1 MPLTMAG
8 TVHVVDDSAEVRDS
22 VAALLASRGLACRVF
37 SDAEAFL
44 ADCPPRSTGCLMLD
58 VRIPGIG
65 GLDLLDRLGELGYT
79 LPVIIVTGHADVA
92 MAVRA
97 LKSGAMD
104 FLEKPFRPELL
115 LTLVDRALAADQRL
129 EAVRRE
135 RETLEARFALLTD
148 REKEILQRVTDGQ
161 YNKVIADKLCLS
173 VSTVE
178 AHRKR
183 IMEKLHA
190 ESLYDLVRI
199 AELWMQRP
207 A

>member
-1 MPLTMAG
+1 MEG
-8 TVHVVDDSAEVRDS
+8 TVYVVDDSIEVRES
-22 VAALLASRGLACRVF
+22 VAALLASRGRACRMF
-37 SDAEAFL
+37 PDAESFL
-44 ADCPPRSTGCLMLD
+44 GDCPPRSTGCLMLD

-65 GLDLLDRLGELGYT
+65 GLDLLDRLRELGYT
-79 LPVIIVTGHADVA
+79 LPVIIVTAHADVP

-97 LKSGAMD
+97 LKAGAMD
-104 FLEKPFRPELL
+104 FLEKPFRPDLL
-115 LTLVDRALAADQRL
+115 LTLVERALEADQRL
-129 EAVRRE
+129 DAVRRE
-135 RETLEARFALLTD
+135 RETLEARFALLTA
-148 REKEILQRVTDGQ
+148 REKEILRRVTDGQ

-199 AELWMQRP
+199 AELGLHRP
-207 A
+207 E